1 VAEVPIE
8 RVGVKAKGR
17 LIARCGDEAPRCRG
31 GATHGNGLGTCH
43 SKGASMVVEEDATAV
58 TKFGF
63 VRVITEGLKVISC
76 LFVGDEV
83 EQSQELAVDAARG
96 SHTRWQEGHVSVL
109 SVRGAVLANLF
120 SSGAVK
126 YFVRIIRVAKLT
138 LIQAVVPSTD
148 EVLTQGDVHEE
159 IDLLCNLN
167 VEDLKISTLASTQ
180 EHPLVFGGVTGIA
193 DALERRHDVIVRSS
207 PIGRMSKACIDVVP
221 CTITTHKVPLASA

>member
-8 RVGVKAKGR
+8 RVGVKAKGL

-76 LFVGDEV
+76 LFVGNEV

-109 SVRGAVLANLF
+109 SVRGAIVANLF

-126 YFVRIIRVAKLT
+126 YFVRIIRVAKQT
-138 LIQAVVPSTD
+138 LIQAVVPSAD
-148 EVLTQGDVHEE
+148 KVVTQGDVHEE
-159 IDLLCNLN
+159 IDVLCNLN
-167 VEDLKISTLASTQ
+167 VEDLEISAPFASTR
-180 EHPLVFGGVTGIA
+180 EHVLVFGGITGTIA
-193 DALERRHDVIVRSS
+193 DALERHQDVIVRTS
-207 PIGRMSKACIDVVP
+207 PI
-221 CTITTHKVPLASA
+221 

>member
-8 RVGVKAKGR
+8 RVGVKAKGL

-76 LFVGDEV
+76 LFVGNEV

-109 SVRGAVLANLF
+109 SVRGAIVANLF

-126 YFVRIIRVAKLT
+126 YFVRIIRVAKQT
-138 LIQAVVPSTD
+138 LIQAVVPSAD
-148 EVLTQGDVHEE
+148 KVVTQGDVLEE
-159 IDLLCNLN
+159 IDVLCNFN
-167 VEDLKISTLASTQ
+167 VEDLEISAPFASTR
-180 EHPLVFGGVTGIA
+180 EHVLVFGGITGTIA
-193 DALERRHDVIVRSS
+193 DALERRQDVIVRTS
-207 PIGRMSKACIDVVP
+207 PI
-221 CTITTHKVPLASA
+221 

>member
-1 VAEVPIE
+1 MAEVSIE
-8 RVGVKAKGR
+8 HVGVKAKGL
-17 LIARCGDEAPRCRG
+17 LIARCGDEATRCRG

-76 LFVGDEV
+76 LFVGNEV

-109 SVRGAVLANLF
+109 SVRGAIVANLF

-126 YFVRIIRVAKLT
+126 YFVRIIRVAKQT
-138 LIQAVVPSTD
+138 LIQAVVPSADKVVTH
-148 EVLTQGDVHEE
+148 GDVHEE
-159 IDLLCNLN
+159 IDVLCNLN
-167 VEDLKISTLASTQ
+167 VEDLEISAPFASTR
-180 EHPLVFGGVTGIA
+180 EHVLVFGGITGTIA
-193 DALERRHDVIVRSS
+193 DALERRQDVIVRTS
-207 PIGRMSKACIDVVP
+207 PI
-221 CTITTHKVPLASA
+221 

>member
-8 RVGVKAKGR
+8 RVGVKAKGL

-76 LFVGDEV
+76 LFVGNEV

-126 YFVRIIRVAKLT
+126 YFVRIIRVAKQT
-138 LIQAVVPSTD
+138 LIQAVVPSAD
-148 EVLTQGDVHEE
+148 KVVTQGDVHEE
-159 IDLLCNLN
+159 IDVLCNLN
-167 VEDLKISTLASTQ
+167 VEDLEISAPFASTR
-180 EHPLVFGGVTGIA
+180 EHVLVFGGITGTIA
-193 DALERRHDVIVRSS
+193 DALERRQDVIVRTS
-207 PIGRMSKACIDVVP
+207 PI
-221 CTITTHKVPLASA
+221 

>member
-1 VAEVPIE
+1 MAEVPIE
-8 RVGVKAKGR
+8 RVGVKSKGL

-43 SKGASMVVEEDATAV
+43 SKGASMVVEEDAMAV

-76 LFVGDEV
+76 LFVGNEV

-126 YFVRIIRVAKLT
+126 YFVRILRVAKQT
-138 LIQAVVPSTD
+138 LIQAVVPSAD
-148 EVLTQGDVHEE
+148 KVVTQGDVYEE
-159 IDLLCNLN
+159 IDVLCNLN
-167 VEDLKISTLASTQ
+167 VEDLEISAPFASTR
-180 EHPLVFGGVTGIA
+180 EHVLVFGGITGTIA
-193 DALERRHDVIVRSS
+193 DALERHQDVIVRTS
-207 PIGRMSKACIDVVP
+207 PI
-221 CTITTHKVPLASA
+221 